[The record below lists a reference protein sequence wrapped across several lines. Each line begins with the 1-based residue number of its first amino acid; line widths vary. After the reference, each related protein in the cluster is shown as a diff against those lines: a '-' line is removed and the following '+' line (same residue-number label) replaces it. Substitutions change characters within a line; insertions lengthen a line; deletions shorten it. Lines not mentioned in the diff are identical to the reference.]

1 MRRLLAVIAL
11 CGAPLL
17 AQQRIV
23 STAPAITETLYAL
36 GVGSRVVGV
45 STYCHFPAEVATKP
59 KIGTYLQPN
68 VEAILRLKPD
78 LVIMERLAP
87 QTLEKLKTAGIQV
100 RRIDTGNVATN
111 LKMIEDIAD
120 AVQIPAVGIALSKR
134 IASQL
139 AAVEASTASRKKL
152 RMVFI
157 VGRTPGRLEGIIA
170 VGKGSYLNELI
181 QKAGGTNIFA
191 DSPIT
196 YPKVSLE
203 SLVRLQPD
211 VILDMGDMAETVGV
225 TEAHKKSVEALWH
238 ARSEIKGRVQAVAS
252 DIFVVPGP
260 RMVDAAREFR
270 RIIHGDPAK

>member
-1 MRRLLAVIAL
+1 MKRLLAAIAL
-11 CGAPLL
+11 CGVPLL

-36 GVGSRVVGV
+36 GVGARVVGV
-45 STYCHFPAEVATKP
+45 STYCHFPAEAATKP

-68 VEAILRLKPD
+68 VEAIIRLKPD
-78 LVIMERLAP
+78 LVIIERLAP
-87 QTLEKLKTAGIQV
+87 QALEKLKAAGLRV

-111 LKMIEDIAD
+111 LRMIEDIAT
-120 AVQIPAVGIALSKR
+120 AVQLPEAGLALSKR
-134 IASQL
+134 IATQL

-152 RMVFI
+152 RVTFI

-196 YPKVSLE
+196 YPKISLE

-225 TEAHKKSVEALWH
+225 TDAHKRSVEALWR
-238 ARSEIKGRVQAVAS
+238 ARNEIKGRAQAVAS

-270 RIIHGDPAK
+270 RIIHGEPPK

>member
-1 MRRLLAVIAL
+1 MTAILLLA
-11 CGAPLL
+11 GSLL

-36 GVGSRVVGV
+36 GAGARVVGV
-45 STYCHFPAEVATKP
+45 STYCHYPPEAAHKP
-59 KIGTYLQPN
+59 KIGTYLEPN

-78 LVIMERLAP
+78 LVILEKLAP
-87 QTLEKLKTAGIQV
+87 QALAKLTTAGIPV

-120 AVQIPAVGIALSKR
+120 AANLRDAGLALSKR
-134 IASQL
+134 ITSQL
-139 AAVEASTASRKKL
+139 AAIAESTASRKKL
-152 RMVFI
+152 RVVFI
-157 VGRTPGRLEGIIA
+157 VGRNPGKLEGIIA
-170 VGKGSYLNELI
+170 VGSKSYVNELI
-181 QKAGGTNIFA
+181 DKAGGINIFA
-191 DSPIT
+191 DSPIS

-211 VILDMGDMAETVGV
+211 LILDMGDMAETVGV
-225 TEAHKKSVEALWH
+225 TEEHKRAVEALW
-238 ARSEIKGRVQAVAS
+238 RTRRELKGRVHAVAS

-270 RIIHGDPAK
+270 RMMHGEK